1 MNDPKSD
8 SSAPAVDDVEERVRD
23 DVSVIMGSTRAPPGS
38 SPGLLVADPDSLPPV
53 VRVIAYGPDEIVER
67 TIADVGEVEAMI
79 GRMPVTWINVD
90 GLGDV
95 ETIER
100 IGKMFG
106 VHRLALED
114 VVRVHQRP
122 KVEEYAQH
130 IFIVL
135 RIPQMDGRV
144 DTEQLSVFLGA
155 NYALT
160 FQERP
165 GDCFDPVR
173 ERLRRHRGRIRES
186 GCDYLTYA
194 LIDAVI
200 DAYFPV
206 LEAYGET
213 IEDLE
218 DVLTEHAGREI
229 ASQVHLVKRDLLTLR
244 RAIWPLREMVNTLIR
259 DRSPHITEPT
269 AVYLRDC
276 YDHAIQLLDIVETYR
291 DIASGLLELYLS
303 SVSTRLNE
311 IMKVLTIIAT
321 IFIPL
326 SFITGIYGMN
336 FDREASPFNMPEL
349 GWQFGYPFALGLMAV
364 VAFGLLYYF
373 FRSGWMGRP
382 RRARKPK
389 PDR

>member
-1 MNDPKSD
+1 MRDPT
-8 SSAPAVDDVEERVRD
+8 APASAAGDDDGKVRD
-23 DVSVIMGSTRAPPGS
+23 DVSAIMGSTRAPPGS
-38 SPGLLVADPDSLPPV
+38 SPGLLIADPDSPPPII
-53 VRVIAYGPDEIVER
+53 RVIAYGPEEIVEK
-67 TIADVGEVEAMI
+67 TIEDLAEAEALI
-79 GRMPVTWINVD
+79 GRTPVAWINVD

-95 ETIER
+95 DTIER

-122 KVEEYAQH
+122 KVEEYPEH
-130 IFIVL
+130 TFIVL
-135 RIPQMDGRV
+135 RIPQMNGRV
-144 DTEQLSVFLGA
+144 DTEQLSIFLGS
-155 NYALT
+155 NYVLT
-160 FQERP
+160 FQERH

-173 ERLRRHRGRIRES
+173 ERLRLHRGRIRES
-186 GCDYLTYA
+186 GCDYLAYA
-194 LIDAVI
+194 LLDAAI

-206 LEAYGET
+206 LETYGEE

-229 ASQVHLVKRDLLTLR
+229 ANRVHQVKRDLLTLR

-259 DRSPHITEPT
+259 DRSPHITEST
-269 AVYLRDC
+269 AIYLRDC

-311 IMKVLTIIAT
+311 VMKVLTIIAT

-326 SFITGIYGMN
+326 GFIASIYGMN
-336 FDREASPFNMPEL
+336 FDGDASPYNMPEL
-349 GWQFGYPFALGLMAV
+349 GWSFGYPFALGLMAV
-364 VAFGLLYYF
+364 VGFGLLYF
-373 FRSGWMGRP
+373 FYRSGWLGRP
-382 RRARKPK
+382 RKTRGSGPGG
-389 PDR
+389 